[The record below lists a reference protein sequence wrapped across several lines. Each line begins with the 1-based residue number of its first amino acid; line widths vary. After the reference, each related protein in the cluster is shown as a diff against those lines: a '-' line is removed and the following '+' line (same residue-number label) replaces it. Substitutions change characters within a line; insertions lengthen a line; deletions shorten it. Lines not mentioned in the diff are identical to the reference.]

1 MFLVNQTTPFIE
13 ICSIE
18 NWFLI
23 YFVVVVLD
31 GPVFMLASHISLIG
45 LKRTL
50 ANNEVQKL
58 IHWLFLTD
66 SMKAQCHQYTLQF
79 ATVLCESAKQF
90 NKWQIKYNDKML
102 WIIFLSVVKPLHHA
116 YFIWTLINLILLFS
130 CSLVYDTL
138 KTKNWLFIKQQPHQA
153 TMTRTNVRFHI

>member
-1 MFLVNQTTPFIE
+1 MAPLYGRMKLLALIIMEIKSKSLFLVNQTTPFIE

-18 NWFLI
+18 NLFLI

-58 IHWLFLTD
+58 IH
-66 SMKAQCHQYTLQF
+66 
-79 ATVLCESAKQF
+79 
-90 NKWQIKYNDKML
+90 
-102 WIIFLSVVKPLHHA
+102 
-116 YFIWTLINLILLFS
+116 
-130 CSLVYDTL
+130 
-138 KTKNWLFIKQQPHQA
+138 
-153 TMTRTNVRFHI
+153 